1 MLDNKTRTILKT
13 TSWRILA
20 TTDTFIISWFITG
33 KLSWAGAIAGIEV
46 FTKMFLYYGHERVW
60 NRVSFGRMALNPTI
74 NKEDFNAVIPSYP
87 MNSSQR
93 KKSTRK
99 NPDKKV

>member
-60 NRVSFGRMALNPTI
+60 NRVSFGRIALKDTI
-74 NKEDFNAVIPSYP
+74 NREDFNAVIPSYP

-93 KKSTRK
+93 KKS
-99 NPDKKV
+99 PEKK